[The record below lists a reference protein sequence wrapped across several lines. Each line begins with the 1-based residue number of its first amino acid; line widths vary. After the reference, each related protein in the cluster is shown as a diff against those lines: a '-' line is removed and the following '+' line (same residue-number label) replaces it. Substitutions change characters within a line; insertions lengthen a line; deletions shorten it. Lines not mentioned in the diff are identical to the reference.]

1 MGYEA
6 CVGFQ
11 RDLLERVIEG
21 SEPSTLLLVEHNP
34 VLTLGSDFH
43 TENLLLPVETY
54 AARGIEVYKTDR
66 GGDVTFHGPGQLVI
80 YPIFNLNDWQKD
92 LHKWLRALEETMILT
107 LQEYGI
113 EGQRLAVNTGV
124 WVGQNKIAAIGI
136 KIRRWVSMHGIAL
149 NCNTD
154 LRPFGLIVPCGI
166 RGHGVTTLSQ
176 ELGRTITIE
185 DAKPIVT
192 AAFQDVF
199 DLDWV
204 QS

>member
-43 TENLLLPVETY
+43 TENLLMPVEAY
-54 AARGIEVYKTDR
+54 ATRGIEVYKTDR

-192 AAFQDVF
+192 AAFQAVF
-199 DLDWV
+199 DLEWV